1 MKSSVFFFAFA
12 FAWHSVHGQ
21 EYKSSFLLGS
31 DIEAAMAKD
40 AKPATSG
47 GDSPFHERHLHR
59 LPTTNSTC
67 ATTSVV
73 RVMHPQNKTSTVLLT
88 CDTANGKHY
97 FVHGVPDH
105 VIQANKKGIID
116 GTVELIMPEGAYLD
130 EDSAT
135 LEMPR
140 PERLKFKRKITK
152 DGKNS
157 KEGLLFDRSRCSL
170 AVTGTCSAL
179 AVCVIA
185 SGVATLE
192 SEATLSNA
200 VFGNGA
206 DGTINP
212 VTMKSHFQTC
222 SFGQLNFVPAN
233 DRDGRS
239 IRI

>member
-1 MKSSVFFFAFA
+1 M
-12 FAWHSVHGQ
+12 
-21 EYKSSFLLGS
+21 
-31 DIEAAMAKD
+31 
-40 AKPATSG
+40 
-47 GDSPFHERHLHR
+47 
-59 LPTTNSTC
+59 
-67 ATTSVV
+67 
-73 RVMHPQNKTSTVLLT
+73 VLLT

-105 VIQANKKGIID
+105 VIQANKNGIID

-140 PERLKFKRKITK
+140 PERLKFKGKITK
-152 DGKNS
+152 DGDNS
-157 KEGLLFDRSRCSL
+157 KEGLLFDRSRRSL
-170 AVTGTCSAL
+170 AVTGTRSAL
-179 AVCVIA
+179 VVRVIA
-185 SGVATLE
+185 SGVATSK

-206 DGTINP
+206 DGTVDP

-239 IRI
+239 IRIRNGKHGHDCLVCIVPHSLSVANFYHSCSHPSNSFSAPINHISASTSHTHHQEP